1 MILSDDGLIRIDDG
15 LFPNVVT
22 MIRIDDGL
30 ILSVAGNRF
39 SIVEVMAGPW
49 LSRMKILL
57 PHYRKVPAH
66 LARTTTLSPSRSCRL
81 LAHKSELH
89 QLL

>member
-1 MILSDDGLIRIDDG
+1 MIIIDDG
-15 LFPNVVT
+15 MTL
-22 MIRIDDGL
+22 IDDGL

-57 PHYRKVPAH
+57 PHYRKVSAH
-66 LARTTTLSPSRSCRL
+66 LAFTTTLSFPLTC
-81 LAHKSELH
+81 
-89 QLL
+89 